1 MVVRLN
7 YKRKDM
13 NKITQI
19 LQSVAMMAVVV
30 LAGACANHDDI
41 DNVEARIEKGI
52 TIQEENF
59 AANRELTRAA
69 LPAPQQIDLGDG
81 VMAEVTFERNNDEAK
96 KGGTRAAMSNEHYTI
111 YAFDGS
117 GHLKGKLAGVV
128 SGGGFIRDASTQV
141 LELEPGTYTFVC
153 VNDAVT
159 YQNGKFE
166 VTKLTENPMMD
177 KVTKTL
183 TTPHLELSFVMKH
196 QAARIK
202 TKITSYTN
210 EGKNIKACVSATA
223 VQPKTNFYDVD
234 GTTLL
239 STDNEAIAANSNALT
254 VPESPVT
261 ASPYVQT
268 IVRESGFEY
277 FLPQTN
283 GAQLTL
289 GFAAGSKIYGK
300 DLSTKSISLAGLGM
314 LNKNDSYTVNLKL
327 KTFPYYLYQDGTIGA
342 IGDKGTRTP
351 IALVISEK
359 TQTEKGLAVALKDA
373 FSETDAYDFFHHYGG
388 ELWLDAGPSFLTMD
402 GYESTWTTKDYKP
415 GATPHGPGDYDDIF
429 NLHKAPA
436 DLDLDLNIVLGS
448 GTSLGAYI
456 YVGHYEPGVAITG
469 SNISKWFMPSLRAWV
484 LFAKTLGKADVSTF
498 PTIYECSKQHEKN
511 YDFGVANTMVSHPE
525 SDDPYQIVWDSSKL
539 VEYFTQAGGIF
550 YLNESYASTGTATDS
565 GNIRYG
571 IFMNALSNCMYFSAS
586 NISFHPTKLRS
597 FVYF

>member
-1 MVVRLN
+1 MVVRLI

-166 VTKLTENPMMD
+166 VTKLTENPMID

-210 EGKNIKACVSATA
+210 EGKDIKACVSATA

-239 STDNEAIAANSNALT
+239 STDDEAIAANSNALT

-268 IVRESGFEY
+268 FVRESGFEY

-300 DLSTKSISLAGLGM
+300 DLSTKTISLAGLGM

-373 FSETDAYDFFHHYGG
+373 FSETDAYDFFYHYGG

-436 DLDLDLNIVLGS
+436 DLDLNLNIVLGS

-586 NISFHPTKLRS
+586 NIFFHPTKLRS

>member
-1 MVVRLN
+1 
-7 YKRKDM
+7 M

-19 LQSVAMMAVVV
+19 LQAVAMMAVVV

-166 VTKLTENPMMD
+166 VTKLTENPMID

-239 STDNEAIAANSNALT
+239 STDDEAIAANSNALT

-268 IVRESGFEY
+268 FVRESGFEY

-373 FSETDAYDFFHHYGG
+373 FSETDAYDFFYHYGG

-436 DLDLDLNIVLGS
+436 DLDLNLNIVLGS
-448 GTSLGAYI
+448 GSSLGAYI
-456 YVGHYEPGVAITG
+456 YVGHYEPGVEITG

-586 NISFHPTKLRS
+586 NMSFHPTKLRS

>member
-1 MVVRLN
+1 MVVRLI

-166 VTKLTENPMMD
+166 VTKLTENPMID

-268 IVRESGFEY
+268 FVRESGFEY

-300 DLSTKSISLAGLGM
+300 DLSTKTISLAGLGM

-373 FSETDAYDFFHHYGG
+373 FSETDAYDFFYHYGG

-436 DLDLDLNIVLGS
+436 DLDLNLNIVLGS

>member
-1 MVVRLN
+1 
-7 YKRKDM
+7 M

-166 VTKLTENPMMD
+166 VTKLTENPMID

-268 IVRESGFEY
+268 FVRESGFEY

-373 FSETDAYDFFHHYGG
+373 FSETDAYDFFYHYGG

-436 DLDLDLNIVLGS
+436 DLDLNLNIVLGS
-448 GTSLGAYI
+448 GSSLGAYI

>member
-1 MVVRLN
+1 MVVRLI

-141 LELEPGTYTFVC
+141 LELESGTYTFVC

-166 VTKLTENPMMD
+166 VTKLTENPMID

-268 IVRESGFEY
+268 FVRESGFEY

-373 FSETDAYDFFHHYGG
+373 FSETDAYDFFYHYGG

-436 DLDLDLNIVLGS
+436 DLDLNLNIVLGS

-586 NISFHPTKLRS
+586 NIFFHPTKLRS
-597 FVYF
+597 FVHF

>member
-1 MVVRLN
+1 
-7 YKRKDM
+7 M

-166 VTKLTENPMMD
+166 VTKLTENPMID

-268 IVRESGFEY
+268 FVRESGFEY

-300 DLSTKSISLAGLGM
+300 DLSTKTISLAGLGM

-373 FSETDAYDFFHHYGG
+373 FSETDAYDFFYHYGG

-436 DLDLDLNIVLGS
+436 DLDLNLNIVLGS

-586 NISFHPTKLRS
+586 NIFFHPTKLRS
-597 FVYF
+597 FVHF

>member
-1 MVVRLN
+1 
-7 YKRKDM
+7 M

-166 VTKLTENPMMD
+166 VTKLTENPMID

-210 EGKNIKACVSATA
+210 EGKNIKARVSATA

-268 IVRESGFEY
+268 FVRESGFEY

-373 FSETDAYDFFHHYGG
+373 FSETDAYDFFYHYGG

-456 YVGHYEPGVAITG
+456 YVGHYEPGVEITG

>member
-1 MVVRLN
+1 
-7 YKRKDM
+7 M

-166 VTKLTENPMMD
+166 VTKLTENPMID

-268 IVRESGFEY
+268 FVRESGFEY

-300 DLSTKSISLAGLGM
+300 DLSTKTISLAGLGM

-373 FSETDAYDFFHHYGG
+373 FSETDAYDFFYHYGG

>member
-1 MVVRLN
+1 
-7 YKRKDM
+7 M

-166 VTKLTENPMMD
+166 VTKLTENPMID

-268 IVRESGFEY
+268 FVRESGFEY

-300 DLSTKSISLAGLGM
+300 DLSTKTISLAGLGM

-436 DLDLDLNIVLGS
+436 DLDLDQLSWS
-448 GTSLGAYI
+448 GASLGAYI

-586 NISFHPTKLRS
+586 NINFHPTKLRS

>member
-1 MVVRLN
+1 
-7 YKRKDM
+7 M

-19 LQSVAMMAVVV
+19 LQSVAMVAVVV

-166 VTKLTENPMMD
+166 VTKLTENPMID

-239 STDNEAIAANSNALT
+239 STDDEAIAANSNALT

-261 ASPYVQT
+261 ASSYVQT

-300 DLSTKSISLAGLGM
+300 DLSTKTISLAGLGM

-436 DLDLDLNIVLGS
+436 DLDLNLNIVLGS

>member
-1 MVVRLN
+1 MVVRLI

-96 KGGTRAAMSNEHYTI
+96 KGGTRAPMSNEHYTI

-117 GHLKGKLAGVV
+117 RQLKGKLAGVV

-166 VTKLTENPMMD
+166 VTKLTENPMID

-239 STDNEAIAANSNALT
+239 STDDEAIAANSNALT
-254 VPESPVT
+254 VAESPVT

-268 IVRESGFEY
+268 FVRESGFEY

-300 DLSTKSISLAGLGM
+300 DLSTKTISLAGLGM

-373 FSETDAYDFFHHYGG
+373 FSETDAYDFFYHYGG

-436 DLDLDLNIVLGS
+436 DLDLNLNIVLGS
-448 GTSLGAYI
+448 GSSLGAYI
-456 YVGHYEPGVAITG
+456 YVGHYEPGVEITG

-565 GNIRYG
+565 GNMRYG

>member
-1 MVVRLN
+1 MVVRLI

-19 LQSVAMMAVVV
+19 LQSVAMVAVVV

-166 VTKLTENPMMD
+166 VTKLTENPMID

-239 STDNEAIAANSNALT
+239 STDDEAIAANSNALT

-261 ASPYVQT
+261 ASSYVQT

-300 DLSTKSISLAGLGM
+300 DLSTKTISLAGLGM

-436 DLDLDLNIVLGS
+436 DLDLNLNIVLGS

>member
-1 MVVRLN
+1 
-7 YKRKDM
+7 M

-81 VMAEVTFERNNDEAK
+81 VMAEVTFERNNDETK

-166 VTKLTENPMMD
+166 VTKLTENPMID

-210 EGKNIKACVSATA
+210 EGKDIKACVSATA

-239 STDNEAIAANSNALT
+239 STDDEAIAANSNALT

-268 IVRESGFEY
+268 FVRESGFEY

-300 DLSTKSISLAGLGM
+300 DLSTKTISLAGLGM

-373 FSETDAYDFFHHYGG
+373 FSETDAYDFFYHYGG

-436 DLDLDLNIVLGS
+436 DLDLNLNIVLGS

-586 NISFHPTKLRS
+586 NIFFHPTKLRS

>member
-1 MVVRLN
+1 MVVRLI

-166 VTKLTENPMMD
+166 VTKLTENPMID

-268 IVRESGFEY
+268 FVRESGFEY

-373 FSETDAYDFFHHYGG
+373 FSETDAYDFFYHYGG

-436 DLDLDLNIVLGS
+436 DLDLNLNIVLGS
-448 GTSLGAYI
+448 GSSLGAYI

>member
-1 MVVRLN
+1 
-7 YKRKDM
+7 M

-166 VTKLTENPMMD
+166 VTKLTENPMID

-268 IVRESGFEY
+268 FVRESGFEY

-373 FSETDAYDFFHHYGG
+373 FSETDAYDFFYHYGG

-456 YVGHYEPGVAITG
+456 YVGHYEPGVEITG

>member
-1 MVVRLN
+1 
-7 YKRKDM
+7 M

-166 VTKLTENPMMD
+166 VTKLTENPMID

-239 STDNEAIAANSNALT
+239 STDDEAIAANSNALT

-268 IVRESGFEY
+268 FVRESGFEY

-300 DLSTKSISLAGLGM
+300 DLSTKTISLAGLGM

-373 FSETDAYDFFHHYGG
+373 FSETDAYDFFYHYGG

-436 DLDLDLNIVLGS
+436 DLDLNLNIVLGS

>member
-1 MVVRLN
+1 
-7 YKRKDM
+7 M

>member
-1 MVVRLN
+1 
-7 YKRKDM
+7 M

-166 VTKLTENPMMD
+166 VTKLTENPMID

-239 STDNEAIAANSNALT
+239 STDDEAIAANSNALT

-268 IVRESGFEY
+268 FVRESGFEY

-300 DLSTKSISLAGLGM
+300 DLSTKTISLAGLGM

-373 FSETDAYDFFHHYGG
+373 FSETDAYDFFYHYGG

-436 DLDLDLNIVLGS
+436 DLDLNLNIVLGS
-448 GTSLGAYI
+448 GSSLGAYI
-456 YVGHYEPGVAITG
+456 YVGHYEPGVEITG

-565 GNIRYG
+565 GNMRYG

>member
-1 MVVRLN
+1 
-7 YKRKDM
+7 M

-166 VTKLTENPMMD
+166 VTKLTENPMID

-210 EGKNIKACVSATA
+210 EGKDIKACVSATA

-239 STDNEAIAANSNALT
+239 STDDEAIAANSNALT

-268 IVRESGFEY
+268 FVRESGFEY

-300 DLSTKSISLAGLGM
+300 DLSTKTISLAGLGM

-373 FSETDAYDFFHHYGG
+373 FSETDAYDFFYHYGG

-436 DLDLDLNIVLGS
+436 DLDLNLNIVLGS

>member
-1 MVVRLN
+1 MVVRLI

-166 VTKLTENPMMD
+166 VTKLTENPMID

-268 IVRESGFEY
+268 FVRESGFEY

-300 DLSTKSISLAGLGM
+300 DLSTKTISLAGLGM

-373 FSETDAYDFFHHYGG
+373 FSETDAYDFFYHYGG

-436 DLDLDLNIVLGS
+436 DLDLNLNIVLGS
-448 GTSLGAYI
+448 GSSLGAYI

-586 NISFHPTKLRS
+586 NIFFHPTKLRS

>member
-1 MVVRLN
+1 
-7 YKRKDM
+7 M

-166 VTKLTENPMMD
+166 VTKLTENPMID

-268 IVRESGFEY
+268 FVRESGFEY

-373 FSETDAYDFFHHYGG
+373 FSETDAYDFFYHYGG

>member
-1 MVVRLN
+1 
-7 YKRKDM
+7 M

-166 VTKLTENPMMD
+166 VTKLTENPMID

-239 STDNEAIAANSNALT
+239 STDDEAIAANSNALT

-268 IVRESGFEY
+268 FVRESGFEY

-300 DLSTKSISLAGLGM
+300 DLSTKTISLAGLGM

-436 DLDLDLNIVLGS
+436 DLDLNLNIVLGS

>member
-1 MVVRLN
+1 MVVRLI

-166 VTKLTENPMMD
+166 VTKLTENPMID

-239 STDNEAIAANSNALT
+239 STDDEAIAANSNALT

-268 IVRESGFEY
+268 FVRESGFEY

-373 FSETDAYDFFHHYGG
+373 FSETDAYDFFYHYGG

-436 DLDLDLNIVLGS
+436 DLDLNLNIVLGS
-448 GTSLGAYI
+448 GSSLGAYI
-456 YVGHYEPGVAITG
+456 YVGHYEPGVEITG

-586 NISFHPTKLRS
+586 NIFFHPTKLRS

>member
-1 MVVRLN
+1 
-7 YKRKDM
+7 M

-166 VTKLTENPMMD
+166 VTKLTENPMID

-210 EGKNIKACVSATA
+210 EGKDIKACVSATA

-239 STDNEAIAANSNALT
+239 STDDEAIAANSNALT

-268 IVRESGFEY
+268 FVRESGFEY

-300 DLSTKSISLAGLGM
+300 DLSTKTISLAGLGM

-327 KTFPYYLYQDGTIGA
+327 KTFPYYVYQDGTIGA

-359 TQTEKGLAVALKDA
+359 TQTEKGLAVALKDVA
-373 FSETDAYDFFHHYGG
+373 GEGVPGLHTVTWYRDNSTPQQFNSTLSTDLTNHLNDMKGYFYTYDPAGSADGKSKADEAQAETDLGHAFTGGKYVAFYMATHYD
-388 ELWLDAGPSFLTMD
+388 
-402 GYESTWTTKDYKP
+402 
-415 GATPHGPGDYDDIF
+415 
-429 NLHKAPA
+429 
-436 DLDLDLNIVLGS
+436 
-448 GTSLGAYI
+448 
-456 YVGHYEPGVAITG
+456 PGVALTFSG
-469 SNISKWFMPSLRAWV
+469 GKRGKWFLPSMGQLVRMV
-484 LFAKTLGKADVSTF
+484 KVLGKATGVPSSFSLFRSITM
-498 PTIYECSKQHEKN
+498 PG
-511 YDFGVANTMVSHPE
+511 GVAH
-525 SDDPYQIVWDSSKL
+525 
-539 VEYFTQAGGIF
+539 
-550 YLNESYASTGTATDS
+550 LNV
-565 GNIRYG
+565 
-571 IFMNALSNCMYFSAS
+571 NALDKPFVDAGALGGTPLNRYWYWSSSEYNNDMAS
-586 NISFHPTKLRS
+586 GLSLDHLQTDDDYYIILDSKFTYGCSVRS
-597 FVYF
+597 FIHF

>member
-1 MVVRLN
+1 MVVRLI

-166 VTKLTENPMMD
+166 VTKLTENPMID

-239 STDNEAIAANSNALT
+239 STDDEAIAANSNALT

-268 IVRESGFEY
+268 FVRESGFEY

-373 FSETDAYDFFHHYGG
+373 FSETDAYDFFYHYGG

-436 DLDLDLNIVLGS
+436 DLDLNLNIVLGS
-448 GTSLGAYI
+448 GSSLGAYI
-456 YVGHYEPGVAITG
+456 YVGHYEPGVEITG

-565 GNIRYG
+565 GNMRYG

>member
-1 MVVRLN
+1 
-7 YKRKDM
+7 M

-19 LQSVAMMAVVV
+19 LQSVAMVAVVV

-141 LELEPGTYTFVC
+141 LELESGTYTFVC

-166 VTKLTENPMMD
+166 VTKLTENPMID

-239 STDNEAIAANSNALT
+239 STDDEAIAANSNALT

-300 DLSTKSISLAGLGM
+300 DLSTKTISLAGLGM

-359 TQTEKGLAVALKDA
+359 TQTEKGLAVALKDVSSPGA
-373 FSETDAYDFFHHYGG
+373 ITGHYGG
-388 ELWLDAGPSFLTMD
+388 TIWVAPGPSLRNME
-402 GYESTWTTKDYKP
+402 GYETTWTKKDYKRMV
-415 GATPHGPGDYDDIF
+415 GSYDRWYDNIISL
-429 NLHKAPA
+429 NKAPGEMTDA
-436 DLDLDLNIVLGS
+436 DFFFS
-448 GTSLGAYI
+448 GESLQNYK
-456 YVGHYEPGVAITG
+456 YVAQYNPNVTITG
-469 SNISKWFMPSLRAWV
+469 SNVSKWFVPSTGQWV
-484 LFAKTLGKADVSTF
+484 LFAQVLGKANISTF
-498 PTIYECSKQHEKN
+498 PTV
-511 YDFGVANTMVSHPE
+511 YDLTKLHMSTTESYYNSEYFVTASAPE
-525 SDDPYQIVWDSSKL
+525 SDDPHQFAWDSSKISD
-539 VEYFTQAGGIF
+539 YFTQAGGVF
-550 YLNESYASTGTATDS
+550 VMPLAYYSTGTFDETYVS
-565 GNIRYG
+565 GDGTVYGDRYS
-571 IFMNALSNCMYFSAS
+571 IVISALTNCMYFYAMGYGGA
-586 NISFHPTKLRS
+586 IVLRP
-597 FVYF
+597 FVHF

>member
-1 MVVRLN
+1 MVVRLI

-166 VTKLTENPMMD
+166 VTKLTENPMID

-239 STDNEAIAANSNALT
+239 STDDEAIAANSNALT

-268 IVRESGFEY
+268 FVRESGFEY

-373 FSETDAYDFFHHYGG
+373 FSETDAYDFFYHYGG

-436 DLDLDLNIVLGS
+436 DLDLNLNIVLGS
-448 GTSLGAYI
+448 GSSLGAYI
-456 YVGHYEPGVAITG
+456 YVGHYEPGVEITG

>member
-1 MVVRLN
+1 MVVRLI

-166 VTKLTENPMMD
+166 VTKLTENPMID

-268 IVRESGFEY
+268 FVRESGFEY

-300 DLSTKSISLAGLGM
+300 DLSTKTISLAGLGM

-436 DLDLDLNIVLGS
+436 DLDLDQLSWS
-448 GTSLGAYI
+448 GASLGAYI

-586 NISFHPTKLRS
+586 NINFHPTKLRS

>member
-1 MVVRLN
+1 
-7 YKRKDM
+7 M

-19 LQSVAMMAVVV
+19 LQSVAMVAVVV
-30 LAGACANHDDI
+30 LAGACANHDDV
-41 DNVEARIEKGI
+41 DNIEARIEKGI

-69 LPAPQQIDLGDG
+69 LPAPQQIDLGDS

-141 LELEPGTYTFVC
+141 LELESGTYTFVC

-166 VTKLTENPMMD
+166 VTKLTENPMID

-239 STDNEAIAANSNALT
+239 STDDEAIAANSNALT

-268 IVRESGFEY
+268 FVRESGFEY

-300 DLSTKSISLAGLGM
+300 DLSTKTISLAGLGM

-359 TQTEKGLAVALKDA
+359 TQTEKGLAVALKDTEYPGA
-373 FSETDAYDFFHHYGG
+373 TTGHYTGYI
-388 ELWLDAGPSFLTMD
+388 WVAPGPSLRNME
-402 GYESTWTTKDYKP
+402 GYETTWTKKDYKGLGGYDP
-415 GATPHGPGDYDDIF
+415 WYDYIIGL
-429 NLHKAPA
+429 NKAPA
-436 DLDLDLNIVLGS
+436 ELANGDFFFS
-448 GTSLGAYI
+448 SESLQNYM
-456 YVGHYEPGVAITG
+456 YVGGYNPNVTITG
-469 SNISKWFMPSLRAWV
+469 SNVSKWFVPSTGQWV
-484 LFAKTLGKADVSTF
+484 LFAQVLGKANISTF
-498 PTIYECSKQHEKN
+498 PTV
-511 YDFGVANTMVSHPE
+511 YDLTKEQLSTTEGYYIPGPLVSINVSVPD
-525 SDDPYQIVWDSSKL
+525 SNDPHQLAWDSSKISG
-539 VEYFTQAGGIF
+539 YFTQAGGLFSIPML
-550 YLNESYASTGTATDS
+550 YYTTGTYDEPNG
-565 GNIRYG
+565 GNRYS
-571 IFMNALSNCMYFSAS
+571 ILVSALPNCMYFYGETMWQYA
-586 NISFHPTKLRS
+586 FLRP
-597 FVYF
+597 FVHF

>member
-1 MVVRLN
+1 
-7 YKRKDM
+7 M

-141 LELEPGTYTFVC
+141 LELESGTYTFVC

-166 VTKLTENPMMD
+166 VTKLTENPMID

-239 STDNEAIAANSNALT
+239 STDDEAIAANSNALT

-268 IVRESGFEY
+268 FVRESGFEY

>member
-1 MVVRLN
+1 MVVRLI

-166 VTKLTENPMMD
+166 VTKLTENPMID

-268 IVRESGFEY
+268 FVRESGFEY

-300 DLSTKSISLAGLGM
+300 DLSTKTISLAGLGM

-373 FSETDAYDFFHHYGG
+373 FSETDAYDFFYHYGG

-436 DLDLDLNIVLGS
+436 DLDLNLNIVLGS
-448 GTSLGAYI
+448 GSSLGAYI

>member
-1 MVVRLN
+1 MVVRLI

-166 VTKLTENPMMD
+166 VTKLTENPMID

-239 STDNEAIAANSNALT
+239 STDDEAIAANSNALT

-268 IVRESGFEY
+268 FVRESGFEY

-300 DLSTKSISLAGLGM
+300 DLSTKTISLAGLGM

-373 FSETDAYDFFHHYGG
+373 FSETDAYDFFYHYGG

-436 DLDLDLNIVLGS
+436 DLDLNLNIVLGS

>member
-1 MVVRLN
+1 
-7 YKRKDM
+7 M

-166 VTKLTENPMMD
+166 VTKLTENPMID

-239 STDNEAIAANSNALT
+239 STDDEAIAANSNALT

-268 IVRESGFEY
+268 FVRESGFEY

-300 DLSTKSISLAGLGM
+300 DLSTKTISLAGLGM

-373 FSETDAYDFFHHYGG
+373 FSETDAYDFFYHYGG

-436 DLDLDLNIVLGS
+436 DLDLNLNIVLGS
-448 GTSLGAYI
+448 GSSLGAYI
-456 YVGHYEPGVAITG
+456 YVGHYEPGVEITG

>member
-1 MVVRLN
+1 
-7 YKRKDM
+7 M

-96 KGGTRAAMSNEHYTI
+96 KGGTRASMSNEHYTI

-166 VTKLTENPMMD
+166 VTKLTENPMID

-268 IVRESGFEY
+268 FVRESGFEY

-300 DLSTKSISLAGLGM
+300 DLSTKTISLAGLGM

-373 FSETDAYDFFHHYGG
+373 FSETDAYDFFYHYGG

-436 DLDLDLNIVLGS
+436 DLDLNLNIVLGS

>member
-1 MVVRLN
+1 
-7 YKRKDM
+7 M

-96 KGGTRAAMSNEHYTI
+96 KSGTRAAMSNEHYTI

-166 VTKLTENPMMD
+166 VTKLTENPMID

-239 STDNEAIAANSNALT
+239 STDDEAIAANSNALT

-268 IVRESGFEY
+268 FVRESGFEY

-373 FSETDAYDFFHHYGG
+373 FSETDAYDFFYHYGG

-436 DLDLDLNIVLGS
+436 DLDLNLNIVLGS
-448 GTSLGAYI
+448 GSSLGAYI
-456 YVGHYEPGVAITG
+456 YVGHYEPGVEITG

-565 GNIRYG
+565 GNMRYG

>member
-1 MVVRLN
+1 MVVRLI

-19 LQSVAMMAVVV
+19 LQAVAMMAVVV

-166 VTKLTENPMMD
+166 VTKLTENPMID

-239 STDNEAIAANSNALT
+239 STDDEAIAANSNALT

-268 IVRESGFEY
+268 FVRESGFEY

-373 FSETDAYDFFHHYGG
+373 FSETDAYDFFYHYGG

-436 DLDLDLNIVLGS
+436 DLDLNLNIVLGS
-448 GTSLGAYI
+448 GSSLGAYI
-456 YVGHYEPGVAITG
+456 YVGHYEPGVEITG

-586 NISFHPTKLRS
+586 NMSFHPTKLRS

>member
-1 MVVRLN
+1 MVVRLI

-96 KGGTRAAMSNEHYTI
+96 KSGTRAAMSNEHYTI

-166 VTKLTENPMMD
+166 VTKLTENPMID

-239 STDNEAIAANSNALT
+239 STDDEAIAANSNALT

-268 IVRESGFEY
+268 FVRESGFEY

-373 FSETDAYDFFHHYGG
+373 FSETDAYDFFYHYGG

-436 DLDLDLNIVLGS
+436 DLDLNLNIVLGS
-448 GTSLGAYI
+448 GSSLGAYI
-456 YVGHYEPGVAITG
+456 YVGHYEPGVEITG

-565 GNIRYG
+565 GNMRYG

>member
-1 MVVRLN
+1 
-7 YKRKDM
+7 M

-19 LQSVAMMAVVV
+19 LQAVAMMAVVV

-166 VTKLTENPMMD
+166 VTKLTENPMID

-239 STDNEAIAANSNALT
+239 STDDEAIAANSNALT

-268 IVRESGFEY
+268 FVRESGFEY

-373 FSETDAYDFFHHYGG
+373 FSETDAYDFFYHYGG

-436 DLDLDLNIVLGS
+436 DLDLNLNIVLGS
-448 GTSLGAYI
+448 GSSLGAYI
-456 YVGHYEPGVAITG
+456 YVGHYEPGVEITG

-565 GNIRYG
+565 GNMRYG